1 MVSDI
6 HCLYPSMPLSLQL
19 PPSNM
24 SSVDVKE
31 ELSDQQMAAAEDEEE
46 GWEDAEED
54 DQERADEEEGE
65 DEEEEDEREENS
77 EDSEEGEGEE
87 DEEEAAGDE
96 QAAADAAGT
105 ASPSVRCA
113 MCGKGSEVA
122 SELGELLLFDCSRG
136 KKRGAAHVHLGCAA
150 WAPR

>member
-6 HCLYPSMPLSLQL
+6 HYVYLSMPLSLQL

-24 SSVDVKE
+24 SCVDVKE
-31 ELSDQQMAAAEDEEE
+31 ELSEQQMAAAEDEEE

-54 DQERADEEEGE
+54 DQERAEEEE
-65 DEEEEDEREENS
+65 EEEEEDEREEDS

-87 DEEEAAGDE
+87 DEEETADDE

-122 SELGELLLFDCSRG
+122 SALGDLLLFDCSRG